1 MRHTLPLMLTLAV
14 ACGGGPPAPGTTHP
28 VGSPEAVVT
37 QFLRAVADSNITGIT
52 ELWGTER
59 GPASVTRQPDEYRRR
74 AVIIQS
80 YLRHDSARIVSQ
92 VPGAADPASRDLI
105 VEIARRGC
113 VKRVPFTT
121 VPYQGGWL
129 VSSVDLNAAG
139 NPARGCRESGG

>member
-1 MRHTLPLMLTLAV
+1 VRYPMPLMLTLAV
-14 ACGGGPPAPGTTHP
+14 ACSSGTPAPGTTDP

-37 QFLRAVADSNITGIT
+37 QFMRAVADSNITGIT

-59 GPASVTRQPDEYRRR
+59 GPASVTRQPEEYRRR
-74 AVIIQS
+74 AIIIQS

-92 VPGAADPASRDLI
+92 VPAAANPANRDVL
-105 VEIARRGC
+105 VEIARRGG
-113 VKRVPFTT
+113 VRQVPFST

-139 NPARGCRESGG
+139 NPAKGCRESGS